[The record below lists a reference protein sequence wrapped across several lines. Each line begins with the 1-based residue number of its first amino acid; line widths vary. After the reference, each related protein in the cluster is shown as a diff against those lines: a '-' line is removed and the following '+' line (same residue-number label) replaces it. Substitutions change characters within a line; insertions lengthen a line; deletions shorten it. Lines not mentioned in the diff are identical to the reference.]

1 MGLLL
6 TLLLPT
12 LVAAFPL
19 VGIITTN
26 RLRPIRQSALLT
38 GLNTVAWG
46 IIGCVST
53 ALAVMLCAN
62 GLAQGMPA
70 GEAKCVTGA
79 AVFLPVGGLFTLL
92 ALLTGVALTI
102 SRAIFPSKVG

>member
-1 MGLLL
+1 
-6 TLLLPT
+6 
-12 LVAAFPL
+12 
-19 VGIITTN
+19 
-26 RLRPIRQSALLT
+26 
-38 GLNTVAWG
+38 
-46 IIGCVST
+46 
-53 ALAVMLCAN
+53 MLCAN